1 MHPSEEEM
9 SIIQKALN
17 GMPDIEKA
25 ILIGLEASQHGKQF
39 SVTWSSTE
47 TFASHV
53 EAGDDGWLPNVSG
66 NGWHAYRY
74 INHPSTASEG
84 VFVSSAS
91 VTVKWGDEFAAER
104 SQLER
109 EAIKLQELI
118 FKQGSCA

>member
-39 SVTWSSTE
+39 SVTWSSTK

-53 EAGDDGWLPNVSG
+53 ETEDGGWLPAVSG
-66 NGWHAYRY
+66 DGWYAHRY

-84 VFVSSAS
+84 IFVSSAS

-109 EAIKLQELI
+109 EAIKLQEST
-118 FKQGSCA
+118 FNQGSCA